1 MNLKYIYYGLLALC
15 LVTLLLRHKRLPKYC
30 LWFIP
35 IIALALITELLKAY
49 FESISNVIQRV
60 YQAIEC
66 LLLLLFYNSIL
77 ENRGNK
83 RAIKISYVFFIIVT
97 VFYYLL
103 YKKSFNIIDY
113 FDFIVEAFI
122 IVILVVL
129 FFFEL
134 LDYNKEINLLAHSAF
149 WINAVNL
156 IFYAGCFFAMAAFER
171 LDRSNSGLSEQ
182 LRNIPHYLNLFMYA
196 AYAIIFAKARK

>member
-1 MNLKYIYYGLLALC
+1 LKYIYYGLLALC
-15 LVTLLLRHKRLPKYC
+15 LVTLLLRNKRLPKYC

-35 IIALALITELLKAY
+35 IIALAFITELLKGY
-49 FESISNVIQRV
+49 FESVSNVIQRV
-60 YQAIEC
+60 YQAMEC

-77 ENRGNK
+77 ENPGNK
-83 RAIKISYVFFIIVT
+83 RAIKISYVFFIT
-97 VFYYLL
+97 LSVFYYLL

-122 IVILVVL
+122 IAILVVL

-134 LDYNKEINLLAHSAF
+134 LDYTKEINLLTYAAF

-156 IFYAGCFFAMAAFER
+156 IFYAGCFFAMAAYAR
-171 LDRSNSGLSEQ
+171 IDKSNSGLSEQ